1 MKENW
6 CVLGILEK
14 TIPVSTG
21 ECGGMSQRL
30 WCLPL
35 TWKVLRAR
43 GRVKTTI
50 TESESQEGRQEGVR
64 VEKGKD
70 MLCFPVARVDKLL
83 SSWAW
88 AIWEFSVWAKVTT
101 EEEPKWMCLWS
112 NCWGVAKSQRESS
125 GLGQATWHTP
135 GFLRGHA
142 RSHLPTRQGCQRTT
156 APTKWSLP
164 LYAPSSFW
172 KGLRQHNQL
181 VGSRK
186 RSRRQ

>member
-70 MLCFPVARVDKLL
+70 MLCLPVARVDKLL
-83 SSWAW
+83 SSWA
-88 AIWEFSVWAKVTT
+88 
-101 EEEPKWMCLWS
+101 
-112 NCWGVAKSQRESS
+112 
-125 GLGQATWHTP
+125 
-135 GFLRGHA
+135 
-142 RSHLPTRQGCQRTT
+142 
-156 APTKWSLP
+156 
-164 LYAPSSFW
+164 
-172 KGLRQHNQL
+172 
-181 VGSRK
+181 
-186 RSRRQ
+186 